1 MAIQNE
7 WGGHD
12 SLQKSHQLA
21 TDVLSWFAQSR
32 GINLIP
38 HFFSLRCIN
47 WFMSRLMVIYV

>member
-38 HFFSLRCIN
+38 HFFL
-47 WFMSRLMVIYV
+47 YVALIGLCRV